1 MPSIS
6 FHVEI
11 TAWFNIRKK
20 KNTKKQQNK
29 NKFTTK
35 IYKEFVIVRRKQNV
49 SCIRSIREST
59 QMA

>member
-1 MPSIS
+1 MPGIS

-20 KNTKKQQNK
+20 KPHKKQT

-35 IYKEFVIVRRKQNV
+35 IYKEFVIVRTKQNV
-49 SCIRSIREST
+49 SGIINIREST